1 MQTYDTHPRE
11 GEAQP
16 AEKVFMFEFSC
27 LARKYELY
35 FININTLLKTENSKI
50 NFQKGVKS
58 RGVKRIAFK
67 TKDEIHTTTGI
78 SFDLYENHSEGKREG
93 RTKVGAGEGRRA
105 GILGGAYREM
115 HKPTWKDRTAQ
126 L

>member
-1 MQTYDTHPRE
+1 MRLRRNVSSGDWLMQTYDTHPRE

-50 NFQKGVKS
+50 NFQKGVK
-58 RGVKRIAFK
+58 V
-67 TKDEIHTTTGI
+67 
-78 SFDLYENHSEGKREG
+78 
-93 RTKVGAGEGRRA
+93 VV
-105 GILGGAYREM
+105 
-115 HKPTWKDRTAQ
+115 
-126 L
+126 